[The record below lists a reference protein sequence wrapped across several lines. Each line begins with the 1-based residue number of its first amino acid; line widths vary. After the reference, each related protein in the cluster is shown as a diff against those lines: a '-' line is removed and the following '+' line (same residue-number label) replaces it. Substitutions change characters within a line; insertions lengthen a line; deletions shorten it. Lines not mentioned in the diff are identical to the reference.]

1 MRQIL
6 SLTKALSDESRL
18 RLLMATRRGE
28 LCLCQLIELL
38 GLAPSTVSKHM
49 TILQQAGFVH
59 RRQDGRWA
67 FYRLADAR
75 APENIRQAIDWV
87 VTTLEASPEIERDD
101 LEIDRIRNS
110 ALEELA
116 ECYRG

>member
-1 MRQIL
+1 MRHLL
-6 SLTKALSDESRL
+6 SLTKALNDQSRL

-38 GLAPSTVSKHM
+38 ELAPSTVSKHM
-49 TILQQAGFVH
+49 TILQQAGLVD
-59 RRQDGRWA
+59 RRQEGRWA

-75 APENIRQAIDWV
+75 APEAVRQAIDWV
-87 VTTLEASPEIERDD
+87 VATLETSPETGRDD
-101 LEIDRIRNS
+101 LEIDRIKNS

-116 ECYRG
+116 ACYRG